1 MIANWTEFIIGI
13 WLILSPWVLGFS
25 NMVVL
30 KWSSVL
36 SGLIIGLI
44 SGWILFGKEH
54 DKDCDKEENKVFK
67 K

>member
-1 MIANWTEFIIGI
+1 MIENWTEFIIGI

-25 NMVVL
+25 NMVIL

-44 SGWILFGKEH
+44 NGWILFVKN
-54 DKDCDKEENKVFK
+54 KEENKTSEK
-67 K
+67 

>member
-1 MIANWTEFIIGI
+1 MIGNWTEFIIGI
-13 WLILSPWVLGFS
+13 WLILSPWILGFS
-25 NMVVL
+25 NMVIL

-44 SGWILFGKEH
+44 NAWILFGQPTTKE
-54 DKDCDKEENKVFK
+54 DDIVSK